1 MIGLSLFFLVILY
14 IGQGVAFGIAA
25 NSIIQNKGYNDNW
38 FWWGFFFGFIAL
50 LVALSKPEVT
60 YVSYSENLLLRKVEN
75 ENILNNGG
83 WKCCFCN
90 SINAS
95 YVTSCACGRS
105 KDESESHMKEAEK
118 AAKASANNF
127 VEREAKTIELVEQ
140 YKKLLD
146 SGAIT
151 QEEFEAKKQALLSH
165 N

>member
-1 MIGLSLFFLVILY
+1 MIIILLIY
-14 IGQGVAFGIAA
+14 IIQGIAFGIAT
-25 NSIIQNKGYNDNW
+25 NSVIQNKGYNDNW
-38 FWWGFFFGFIAL
+38 FWLGFFFGFIAL

-60 YVSYSENLLLRKVEN
+60 KVSYSESLLLEN
-75 ENILNNGG
+75 AILNNGG

-95 YVTSCACGRS
+95 IVTSCSCGRS
-105 KDESESHMKEAEK
+105 KEESEQRMRRMQQ
-118 AAKASANNF
+118 AARASADSF
-127 VEREAKTIELVEQ
+127 VEREAKTIELIEQ

-151 QEEFEAKKQALLSH
+151 QEEFESKKQALLAPRRAQ